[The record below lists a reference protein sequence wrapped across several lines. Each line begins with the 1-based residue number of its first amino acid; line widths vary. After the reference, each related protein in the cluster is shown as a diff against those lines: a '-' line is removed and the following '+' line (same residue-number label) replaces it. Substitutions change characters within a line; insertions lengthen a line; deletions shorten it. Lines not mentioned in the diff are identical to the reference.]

1 VGGAPPCQNWK
12 NRIHKSYCNVKARL
26 STFFKVKAP
35 HLWSFRLLSCK
46 KTINH
51 SAITFLARMSAIHLL
66 QFGRVCMSNDQGYY
80 KEWPRD
86 GFAMKA
92 LGKCCCRIVFYSFV
106 VCKSRLISL
115 TLVCCPKKAVTKGNP
130 ILRVMIIPPAWRAQ
144 QP

>member
-106 VCKSRLISL
+106 VCKSRLSL
-115 TLVCCPKKAVTKGNP
+115 SLIFWSRKNSGGKNNL
-130 ILRVMIIPPAWRAQ
+130 LRVMILLPAWCAL
-144 QP
+144 